1 MSVIVS
7 VILKVTL
14 LYKRHAAYVRHYVMT
29 LNMTL
34 LQSFAARLHSDDAYD
49 DAHTISCVAMRESY
63 DITEEPVGIFGQN
76 FTDTVAKWFLNNPEN
91 FKIIAQA
98 VLEISLK

>member
-7 VILKVTL
+7 VISKVTL

-34 LQSFAARLHSDDAYD
+34 LQSFAAHLHGDDAYD

-63 DITEEPVGIFGQN
+63 DS
-76 FTDTVAKWFLNNPEN
+76 TDPYGMRW
-91 FKIIAQA
+91 
-98 VLEISLK
+98 LEMVS